1 MMTAETI
8 KATQG
13 NEGARRATE
22 VPWGGNPLEIGSR
35 PVAAAVLPDPEV
47 STKAARRRFTLEYK
61 RRILNEADAC
71 TASGSMGA
79 LLRREGLYSGNLTT
93 WRKQRDRG
101 VLKALSPKKRGR
113 KETACN
119 PLQPEVERLR
129 KENDRLAKRLKQ
141 AELIIDFQKKVA
153 QMLGIPLSTPEEG
166 GND

>member
-1 MMTAETI
+1 MIAETI

-22 VPWGGNPLEIGSR
+22 IPWGETG
-35 PVAAAVLPDPEV
+35 AAVIPDPEV
-47 STKAARRRFTLEYK
+47 PAKATRRRFTPEYK
-61 RRILNEADAC
+61 LRILKEADAC
-71 TASGSMGA
+71 ADLGA
-79 LLRREGLYSGNLTT
+79 LLRREGLYASNLTT
-93 WRKQRDRG
+93 WRKQRDQG

-113 KETACN
+113 KESVRN
-119 PLQPEVERLR
+119 PLQTENEKLQ
-129 KENDRLAKRLKQ
+129 KENARLTKRLKQ